1 MPGVLRDVDT
11 IEKDQLRPVPLQ
23 EFRPGD
29 TVRVHY
35 RIVEGDKSRI
45 QVFQGVVI
53 RIKGKKG
60 HSRSTFTVRK
70 VSYGIGVERTFLYNT
85 PRLEKVDVVSPGKVR
100 QSRLYYMRGR
110 RGKSARIKERQA
122 APRPQAGEPVRSQ
135 VEPSS
140 EPEPESEPEIVIEQ

>member
-1 MPGVLRDVDT
+1 MPGVLNEIAD
-11 IEKDQLRPVPLQ
+11 IEKNQLRPVPLE

-35 RIVEGDKSRI
+35 RIVEGEKTRI

-70 VSYGIGVERTFLYNT
+70 VSYNIGVERTFLYNS
-85 PRLEKVDVVSPGKVR
+85 PRLEKVEVLSPGKVR
-100 QSRLYYMRGR
+100 QSRLYYMRQR
-110 RGKSARIKERQA
+110 RGKSARIKERQDYVHGKKARAKA
-122 APRPQAGEPVRSQ
+122 AAAQAEAPAVAPA
-135 VEPSS
+135 EETPS
-140 EPEPESEPEIVIEQ
+140 E